1 MGSVR
6 FAKIDVMV
14 STKKT
19 RGNLRD
25 GLRKKTKDQRDGFSK
40 QSWNLRDGFGAVP
53 GNRGDG
59 FIKIRRDRDDEL
71 CQNSRRRTCKRQEK
85 VYETTSASQRNKF
98 DVLRSIESGSEDEDC
113 RTRSSWCKSVVADHC
128 RLGRCQGRSGRSE
141 NRGSRSVV
149 IGKPRTSVQGM
160 SFAERILWKRK
171 RKRAEGPLGKL
182 PCMWEDGIYLVSKE
196 PRGSASWRIGVACG
210 SRGLFE
216 GS

>member
-19 RGNLRD
+19 RGNLSD

-71 CQNSRRRTCKRQEK
+71 CQNSRRRTCKRQE
-85 VYETTSASQRNKF
+85 E
-98 DVLRSIESGSEDEDC
+98 
-113 RTRSSWCKSVVADHC
+113 
-128 RLGRCQGRSGRSE
+128 
-141 NRGSRSVV
+141 
-149 IGKPRTSVQGM
+149 
-160 SFAERILWKRK
+160 
-171 RKRAEGPLGKL
+171 GKL
-182 PCMWEDGIYLVSKE
+182 NNERKPTQQVL
-196 PRGSASWRIGVACG
+196 
-210 SRGLFE
+210 LFE
-216 GS
+216 VDRKW

>member
-1 MGSVR
+1 
-6 FAKIDVMV
+6 MV
-14 STKKT
+14 STKKKT

-98 DVLRSIESGSEDEDC
+98 DVLRSIESGSEDEEVNAVDVVQEIVEITVDSGAAKGVWPI
-113 RTRSSWCKSVVADHC
+113 RTRFEVGRDRKTAYERSRHVVCRAD
-128 RLGRCQGRSGRSE
+128 LVEEEEEASGGTARE
-141 NRGSRSVV
+141 
-149 IGKPRTSVQGM
+149 
-160 SFAERILWKRK
+160 
-171 RKRAEGPLGKL
+171 
-182 PCMWEDGIYLVSKE
+182 
-196 PRGSASWRIGVACG
+196 VAVHVG
-210 SRGLFE
+210 
-216 GS
+216 